1 VTRNQLGTYGILSL
15 IWGFSFLLLV
25 KAIEGFGWVGA
36 VTFRS
41 FIASALLL
49 IVATGMRRKLTWNA
63 PWFKFAVVGS
73 TTVAGQLIGMTYATP
88 HIGTAMAAIFVG
100 AIPLF
105 SMVIGTL
112 WGHESM
118 SRRGVVGLV
127 MGIVGIVMLVG
138 FPAVAISPEF
148 LLGSAGSMFG
158 SLSAAIGSNYARR
171 ELQDVG
177 SWEQTI
183 GAFFFG
189 GLVSLPLILVVPVPG
204 VPDVVDFVYLIAL
217 AGLVSSVAYALY
229 FRLVSEIGA
238 TKAIS
243 VEFIVTVIAV
253 IVGAVVL
260 KEQLSL
266 IQLIGGAVII
276 TGCVLVLEIKRAV
289 SK

>member
-1 VTRNQLGTYGILSL
+1 
-15 IWGFSFLLLV
+15 
-25 KAIEGFGWVGA
+25 
-36 VTFRS
+36 
-41 FIASALLL
+41 
-49 IVATGMRRKLTWNA
+49 
-63 PWFKFAVVGS
+63 VGS

-189 GLVSLPLILVVPVPG
+189 GLVSLPLILVVPIPG